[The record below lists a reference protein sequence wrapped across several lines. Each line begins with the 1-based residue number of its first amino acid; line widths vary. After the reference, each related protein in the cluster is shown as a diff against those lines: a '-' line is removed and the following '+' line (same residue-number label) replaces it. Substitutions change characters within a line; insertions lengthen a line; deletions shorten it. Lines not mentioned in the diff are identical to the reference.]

1 MPAKTTMNVREIR
14 SSLGVSRKIFSRLIG
29 FSERSIAD
37 WESGRRLAPGS
48 QARMREIMRLHRAL
62 AKVMDPSFVGT
73 WLEAPSDAF
82 DGLKP
87 LEVIERGEMDRIW
100 RMIFFLESGV
110 SS

>member
-1 MPAKTTMNVREIR
+1 MPARTTVSVRDIR

-37 WESGRRLAPGS
+37 WEAGKSLAPGS
-48 QARMREIMRLHRAL
+48 QARMREIVRLHGAL

-73 WLEAPSDAF
+73 WLETPNEAF
-82 DGLKP
+82 DQLKP

-110 SS
+110 PS

>member
-1 MPAKTTMNVREIR
+1 MPTKTTMNVREIR
-14 SSLGVSRKIFSRLIG
+14 SSLGVSRKIFSRLTG

-37 WESGRRLAPGS
+37 WESGKRLAAGS
-48 QARMREIMRLHRAL
+48 RSKMLEVTRLYEVL
-62 AKVMDPSFVGT
+62 TKVMDPASVGS
-73 WLEAPSDAF
+73 WLETPNEAF
-82 DGLKP
+82 DQLKP

>member
-1 MPAKTTMNVREIR
+1 MPGKNPMNVREIR
-14 SSLGVSRKIFSRLIG
+14 SNLGVSRKIFSRLIG

-37 WESGRRLAPGS
+37 WEAGKRLAPGS
-48 QARMREIMRLHRAL
+48 QARMREIVRLHGAL

-73 WLEAPSDAF
+73 WLETPNEAF
-82 DGLKP
+82 DQLKP

-110 SS
+110 AS